1 MATQE
6 ELDALTPEQ
15 REAAIAVI
23 RDALGQIAEGLSDLT
38 SDELDALE
46 REIIEDVDAGIR
58 RHAESLQR
66 TAS

>member
-1 MATQE
+1 MATQQ

-15 REAAIAVI
+15 REAAIAAI
-23 RDALGQIAEGLSDLT
+23 WNALGTIAEGLSDL
-38 SDELDALE
+38 SPEELAALE
-46 REIIEDVDAGIR
+46 REIVEDVDAGLR